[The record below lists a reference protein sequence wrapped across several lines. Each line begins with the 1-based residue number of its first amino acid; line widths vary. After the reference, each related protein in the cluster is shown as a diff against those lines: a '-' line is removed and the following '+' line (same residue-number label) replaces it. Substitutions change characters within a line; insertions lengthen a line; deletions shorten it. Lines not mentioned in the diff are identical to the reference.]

1 MYELKI
7 IAAPVSSYKVESN
20 GESITMISQAWNSPA
35 LLHQV
40 RHVKNLQ
47 EGIHVVQACF
57 NQVRQDHPE
66 TEFSFSTRAIGRKP
80 NGFDKVRVQLNPS
93 YTNV

>member
-7 IAAPVSSYKVESN
+7 IAAAVSSYKVESN

-40 RHVKNLQ
+40 RHVKNLV
-47 EGIHVVQACF
+47 EALHVVNECYY
-57 NQVRQDHPE
+57 QVRKQNPD